1 MIWISNL
8 YCIDLKGSKYGI
20 LKSRIYFS
28 ASIHPT
34 VDHIC
39 AVFGDKVF
47 IFGNFNAI
55 DIERRKYYTME
66 LNEPFEIRDAGETI
80 EVSY

>member
-1 MIWISNL
+1 M
-8 YCIDLKGSKYGI
+8 YCINLKGSKFGI
-20 LKSRIYFS
+20 FKSRIYFL

-34 VDHIC
+34 VDHKC

-47 IFGNFNAI
+47 IFGNYNAMGS
-55 DIERRKYYTME
+55 EKRKYYTMK
-66 LNEPFEIRDAGETI
+66 LNEPFEIRHAGETI